1 MSQRLSRSLVL
12 SLLRVAKQYDKS
24 PCLKAALVNPFADR
38 FILHDKLLSR
48 KGYED
53 KVMKKEIYMLLCE
66 ITRSVYGHEHAE
78 YYKPHCEFV
87 KITTSILRNV
97 QRQQQSGEVCT
108 ISHTRF
114 ANKLRALIAP

>member
-38 FILHDKLLSR
+38 LILHDKLLSR

-66 ITRSVYGHEHAE
+66 ITRSVYGHEHSE

-87 KITTSILRNV
+87 KITKSIFVMYKGNNSQERFV
-97 QRQQQSGEVCT
+97 QFHIRDLLT
-108 ISHTRF
+108 
-114 ANKLRALIAP
+114 N